1 MAVGRLVRLPG
12 PGCAAAVGAQPLV
25 GGAGGA
31 AAPPVRAPPRGS
43 DLRCPFGSIDGPTA
57 AALAQI
63 LPVLL
68 LALMVEVRRT
78 EVHRR
83 AGSEQ
88 RARVLLAVFFGSF
101 AVVETLLVVS
111 IDGRLLLR
119 EVERPGGGAG
129 HLRAVAAAVRDVH
142 GGSEPGER
150 EARHGRGRRA
160 PGGDHGD

>member
-1 MAVGRLVRLPG
+1 MPVRL
-12 PGCAAAVGAQPLV
+12 
-25 GGAGGA
+25 
-31 AAPPVRAPPRGS
+31 
-43 DLRCPFGSIDGPTA
+43 IDGPTA

-111 IDGRLLLR
+111 IDGRLLPPRWSDL
-119 EVERPGGGAG
+119 
-129 HLRAVAAAVRDVH
+129 VAALAIFVLLWLLFVMSMVAPNR
-142 GGSEPGER
+142 GS
-150 EARHGRGRRA
+150 GRRA
-160 PGGDHGD
+160 TGGDDAPPGGDHGD